1 MSTKKLQILGNSG
14 LLSYQEQALTDEQK
28 LQARTNIGAGEPQV
42 QSDWSQNDETAPD
55 YIKNKPL
62 EETEDDAMEM
72 LADMGIVDPVIDE
85 EGNVL
90 TDESG
95 NILTI

>member
-1 MSTKKLQILGNSG
+1 MGIDVVTL
-14 LLSYQEQALTDEQK
+14 ALAKGYTDGK
-28 LQARTNIGAGEPQV
+28 IRDADCGKIKNP
-42 QSDWSQNDETAPD
+42 DWNQNDSTAPD

-72 LADMGIVDPVIDE
+72 LTDMGIIDPITDE
-85 EGNVL
+85 EGNIL
-90 TDESG
+90 TDESV